1 MWGRKVYMKDTLVAI
16 RSFCFACQGRSA
28 ARVNACDDV
37 CCPLHRCRLG
47 EKSAPGQV
55 FGEQNSGEQDFEEQN
70 CAKQDF
76 APENPLRVV
85 RRYCLICCGGERR
98 EVRSCAAKDGC
109 ALWSYRFG
117 VSPRVYRR
125 VKARFFAPRQ
135 FTLPGWPK

>member
-1 MWGRKVYMKDTLVAI
+1 MKTVHTAI

-28 ARVNACDDV
+28 ARVNACDDAD
-37 CCPLHRCRLG
+37 CPLHAYRLG
-47 EKSAPGQV
+47 EEADAPP
-55 FGEQNSGEQDFEEQN
+55 D
-70 CAKQDF
+70 A
-76 APENPLRVV
+76 LRAV

-98 EVRSCAAKDGC
+98 EVRSCAAKGGC

-117 VSPRVYRR
+117 VSPCVYRR